1 MLLVELIYEQLKT
14 PKSFEELHQ
23 RLIEIGVK
31 WNKAQLQLFLLMDS
45 NINKVG
51 DLYSVRRNDLNTIV
65 LDVVN
70 KVMDGK
76 PMAPI
81 KKIMEYMPSNITV
94 SAEEISK
101 IAEESGK
108 YKLHSNRVVL
118 MRAKD

>member
-51 DLYSVRRNDLNTIV
+51 DLYSVRGNDLNTIV